1 MKILLVEDEKILRI
15 SLDNTL
21 KNAGYAVLPCSS
33 GAKAITALDNE
44 TFDVVLT
51 DIRLPEK
58 DGMEIL
64 HHIKSNFP
72 DTKVIMMTAFG
83 SVESAV
89 DALKKGASD
98 YLTKPFSQDELLLRL
113 AKIKEYQ
120 TVVTENIKL
129 KQQLDVKTKI
139 IGNSPLFLTTMEKV
153 KLAATGDHTILI
165 EGESGSGKEMIVDY
179 IHETSSRTEFPLI
192 KVNCSA
198 LSENLFESELFG
210 HEKGAFTGAL
220 KKNIG
225 RFERAN
231 NGTLFLDDIDD
242 LSLALQVNLLRAI
255 QEGEIERVGG
265 NKTIPVD
272 VRIVAAAKIS
282 LREKMK
288 SGEFRDD
295 LFFRLNVVHISI
307 PRLNDRIDDIP
318 LLTAHFLE
326 KHGSSHHITPAVM
339 EKLKNYSWPG
349 NVRELENVIIQM
361 IALAQGDTLVASLLP
376 SHIRNHESIQ
386 KQHVESSLKQT
397 MAESEKN
404 LIMDALEKCKWRQKD
419 AAELLGVPRTTLRS
433 KMDKFGLSD

>member
-21 KNAGYAVLPCSS
+21 KNAGYAVLPCST

-58 DGMEIL
+58 DGMQIL
-64 HHIKSNFP
+64 HHIQSNYP

-89 DALKKGASD
+89 EALKKGASD

-113 AKIKEYQ
+113 SKIKEYQ
-120 TVVTENIKL
+120 TVVSENIKL
-129 KQQLDVKTKI
+129 KQQLDAKTKI
-139 IGNSPLFLTTMEKV
+139 IGNSPLFLNTMDKV
-153 KLAATGDHTILI
+153 KLAATSDHTILI
-165 EGESGSGKEMIVDY
+165 EGESGTGKEMIVDY
-179 IHETSSRTEFPLI
+179 IHETSSRVEFPLI

-242 LSLALQVNLLRAI
+242 LSLGLQVNLLRAI

-272 VRIVAAAKIS
+272 VRIVAATKIS

-288 SGEFRDD
+288 EGEFRDD
-295 LFFRLNVVHISI
+295 LFFRLNVVHISL

-326 KHGSSHHITPAVM
+326 KHGSNHHITPAVM

-376 SHIRNHESIQ
+376 SHILNRESVQ
-386 KQHVESSLKQT
+386 KQHIESSLKQT

-419 AAELLGVPRTTLRS
+419 AAELLGIPRTTLRS
-433 KMDKFGLSD
+433 KMDKLGLSE